1 MSRYNDLD
9 YVVSYYKNRKQK
21 QQYMKNWRTTVVG
34 ALLAVLTI
42 IQPLIED
49 GTVTP
54 IRIAIAGAIALLGY
68 LMKDFNVT
76 GTGK

>member
-21 QQYMKNWRTTVVG
+21 QQHMKNWRTTVVG

-68 LMKDFNVT
+68 LMKDFSVT

>member
-9 YVVSYYKNRKQK
+9 YVVTYYKNRKQK
-21 QQYMKNWRTTVVG
+21 SNNMKNWRTTLVG

-49 GTVTP
+49 GSVTP

-76 GTGK
+76 GTGR

>member
-1 MSRYNDLD
+1 MSRFNDINYD
-9 YVVSYYKNRKQK
+9 VFYYKKRKQK
-21 QQYMKNWRTTVVG
+21 SNNMKNWRTTLVG

-49 GTVTP
+49 GSVTP

-76 GTGK
+76 GTGR

>member
-21 QQYMKNWRTTVVG
+21 QHNMKNWRTTLVG

-68 LMKDFNVT
+68 LMKDFSVT
-76 GTGK
+76 GTGR